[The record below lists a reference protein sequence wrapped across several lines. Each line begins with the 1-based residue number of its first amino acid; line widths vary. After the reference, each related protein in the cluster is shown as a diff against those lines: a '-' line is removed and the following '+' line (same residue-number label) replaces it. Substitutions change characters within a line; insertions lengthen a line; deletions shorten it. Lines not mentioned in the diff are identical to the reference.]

1 MAQEATISKTP
12 THPPGHHPAGISQGL
27 RPSIRAVPFADGPA
41 VLRLSARD
49 REHLASIASVMRV
62 AAGTVIVRRG
72 DEARAIFNVSSGTL
86 ASFRERPDGSRRIL
100 GFLFAEDVFGLARR
114 GVYVNS
120 IRAVTPSVVFRLPTD
135 ALTALLTRDA
145 GLQFRFLCK
154 VTHVVRETQRQ
165 ALMVAQRDPVER
177 MATFLSILED
187 AQSESGRDLGAI
199 ELPMSRQ
206 DIADYMNVPVGSIK
220 SALDALEQRGMIRRT
235 PNGSVI
241 IQDRRR
247 FSAITSG

>member
-1 MAQEATISKTP
+1 
-12 THPPGHHPAGISQGL
+12 
-27 RPSIRAVPFADGPA
+27 
-41 VLRLSARD
+41 VLRLSTRD
-49 REHLASIASVMRV
+49 REHLASIAAVVRV
-62 AAGTVIVRRG
+62 TAGTVIYNRD
-72 DEARAIFNVSSGTL
+72 DEARAVFNVSSGTL

-120 IRAVTPSVVFRLPTD
+120 VRAVTPAVIFRLPTE
-135 ALTALLTRDA
+135 ALTALLSRDA

-154 VTHVVRETQRQ
+154 VTHVIRETQRQ

-187 AQSESGRDLGAI
+187 AQEDSGREVDAI
-199 ELPMSRQ
+199 EMPMSRQ

-220 SALDALEQRGMIRRT
+220 SALDALEQRGIIRRT
-235 PNGSVI
+235 PGGGVV

-247 FSAITSG
+247 FSALTG